1 MRLSSLL
8 ILLAVFSS
16 TASVYSQSTKLTL
29 KMENA
34 RIAEVF
40 DAIEQQSEFYF
51 FYNRDYFNDTREVS
65 VNFENRRVEEIL
77 QDIFEGEN
85 VEYEIVDRNILIKIP
100 KTSPGIS
107 QNTVQQQNPVSGTV
121 TDESGEPLPGVT
133 VLVKGTTQGT
143 VTNADGNYSLSNIPE
158 DATLQ

>member
-1 MRLSSLL
+1 MKKFLERWRELNPCIKKLWLIMRLSSLL

-34 RIAEVF
+34 RIADVF

-51 FYNRDYFNDTREVS
+51 FYNRDYFNDQREVS
-65 VNFENRRVEEIL
+65 VDFKNKRVEEIL
-77 QDIFEGEN
+77 QEIFEGEN

-100 KTSPGIS
+100 KSSTGIS
-107 QNTVQQQNPVSGTV
+107 QNTV
-121 TDESGEPLPGVT
+121 
-133 VLVKGTTQGT
+133 
-143 VTNADGNYSLSNIPE
+143 
-158 DATLQ
+158 